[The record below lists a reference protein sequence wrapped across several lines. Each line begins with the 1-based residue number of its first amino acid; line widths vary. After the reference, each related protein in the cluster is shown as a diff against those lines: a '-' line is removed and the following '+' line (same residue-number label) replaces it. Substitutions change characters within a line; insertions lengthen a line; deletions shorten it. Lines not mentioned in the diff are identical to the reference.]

1 MLRGALS
8 IVEARLAQRASDG
21 QRRRCAEAAAAH
33 AESDERAATMKT
45 SDPKTRS
52 HLVER
57 FSHDAV
63 AQMIVVPAQ
72 GSHGVVTS

>member
-33 AESDERAATMKT
+33 AESRQRAQAMMTG
-45 SDPKTRS
+45 DPR
-52 HLVER
+52 L
-57 FSHDAV
+57 
-63 AQMIVVPAQ
+63 
-72 GSHGVVTS
+72 G